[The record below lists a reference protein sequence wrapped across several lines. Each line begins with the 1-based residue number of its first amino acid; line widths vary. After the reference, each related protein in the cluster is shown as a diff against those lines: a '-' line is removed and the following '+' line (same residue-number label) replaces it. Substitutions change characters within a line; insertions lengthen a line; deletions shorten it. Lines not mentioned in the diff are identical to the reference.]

1 MSTKQIPKAA
11 AQLRV
16 GEVSLRSNGEGAKT
30 APVSLL
36 ARTGDAIEHWFW
48 GKVVHD
54 LSGMKPVKSR
64 LPIDWNHTDE
74 VIGVLSKFDTDTG
87 DLVAT
92 GHLKAN
98 SARTP
103 DHAAIV
109 MNDMQGEEPLPYEA
123 SINFGGD
130 GIVIEEIPQGVGVQV
145 NGRQFTGPIT
155 VIREWPL
162 RGVAITPYG
171 ADQNTQTSM
180 NNESA
185 VTVTVRHS
193 QPEVSMSDS
202 NPAEVAQ
209 TEATVEAPKANE
221 TEPKA
226 EETAP
231 AAVVDSTPAEAA
243 VLAQPATV
251 EAKPHDRYVK
261 LAGDKGATAFLA
273 GTEWDAF
280 VFAVNADKDKTIE
293 ALTKEVAEL
302 KAKLAAVPTGN
313 PPASFSVADAKPKP
327 DPKLV
332 HATGSEGLAAFASNL
347 KFNNSK

>member
-1 MSTKQIPKAA
+1 MTTKQIPVQATH
-11 AQLRV
+11 LRV

-30 APVSLL
+30 APVTLL
-36 ARTGDAIEHWFW
+36 ARTGDAIEHWYW

-54 LSGMKPVKSR
+54 LSGMKPVKPR

-74 VIGVLSKFDTDTG
+74 VIGVLAKFDTSTG

-98 SARTP
+98 PARTP

-130 GIVIEEIPQGVGVQV
+130 GIVIEEIPQGVTVEV
-145 NGRQFTGPIT
+145 NGRAFSGPGT

-180 NNESA
+180 SNESA

-193 QPEVSMSDS
+193 QPEVSMSD
-202 NPAEVAQ
+202 NNTAEVAQ
-209 TEATVEAPKANE
+209 TEATVDATPEAKE
-221 TEPKA
+221 TETKVD
-226 EETAP
+226 ETAP
-231 AAVVDSTPAEAA
+231 AAVVESTPAEAA
-243 VLAQPATV
+243 TFSQGATV
-251 EAKPHDRYVK
+251 EAKPHERFVK
-261 LAGDKGATAFLA
+261 LGGDKGATAFLA
-273 GTEWDAF
+273 GTSWDEF
-280 VFAVNADKDKTIE
+280 VFALKADADATI
-293 ALTKEVAEL
+293 AKLTKEVAEL
-302 KAKLAAVPTGN
+302 KAQLAAIPTGN
-313 PPASFSVADAKPKP
+313 PAVSFSAADAKPKP

-332 HATGSEGLAAFASNL
+332 HATGSEGLATFASNL
-347 KFNNSK
+347 KFNTK